1 MRILLILHQ
10 FYPEFCGGTERVSL
24 NLAKAAQRAGHYV
37 HVLACAIDPAVS
49 GGRSCDKLAGAL
61 QSICEGIPV
70 TLLPRV
76 QLSATADLGFDT
88 DPKLVAHL
96 TAWMRSEH
104 FDVAHVLHPMRM
116 GSALLA
122 VQRLGL
128 PYLSTL
134 TDFFYACYR
143 VNLINLH
150 NRICQGPE
158 AGARCAKDCPVGTWT
173 LKSFEGRYRQAYEL
187 LAASGTCI
195 CPSDFV
201 ANRYR
206 DAFPG
211 HEFVVIPH
219 GIDFLSMIRNG
230 TPTFESTKEGLTIGY
245 VGSVI
250 EQKGLDTLLRAFA
263 KIKDPTMKLR
273 VVGGSYG
280 DPVYH
285 YEIKRL
291 VEADSRIELLGQVPQ
306 VRVFEIIK
314 SFDLLCLPSRVP
326 ETFSLVLQEAATAG
340 VPAFVS
346 DLGAPAERVAQK
358 GGGLVIPADDV
369 NRWVDALSELKIHPE
384 LLEKWRSELQLPL
397 RIEEEAFFY
406 ESLYRRQLQRV

>member
-37 HVLACAIDPAVS
+37 HVLACTIDPAVS

-76 QLSATADLGFDT
+76 QLPTTSDLGFDT

-96 TAWMRSEH
+96 TAWMRSER

-122 VQRLGL
+122 AQRLGL
-128 PYLSTL
+128 PHLSTL

-158 AGARCAKDCPVGTWT
+158 AGARCAKDCPIGAWT
-173 LKSFEGRYRQAYEL
+173 LKSFVGRYRQANEL
-187 LAASGTCI
+187 LTASAICI
-195 CPSDFV
+195 CPSEYV
-201 ANRYR
+201 ADRYR
-206 DAFPG
+206 DAFPDL
-211 HEFVVIPH
+211 EFAVIPH
-219 GIDFLSMIRNG
+219 GVDLLSLVRNG
-230 TPTFESTKEGLTIGY
+230 TPPPKSSKNGLTLGY
-245 VGSVI
+245 VGSLI
-250 EQKGLDTLLRAFA
+250 EQKGLDTLLRAFS
-263 KIKDPTMKLR
+263 KVTDPTLKLR

-280 DPVYH
+280 DPVYQF
-285 YEIKRL
+285 EIKRL
-291 VEADSRIELLGQVPQ
+291 IASDSRIELLGQVPH
-306 VRVFEIIK
+306 VRVCEIIK

-326 ETFSLVLQEAATAG
+326 ETFSLVLQESATAG

-346 DLGAPAERVAQK
+346 DLGAPAERVSQK
-358 GGGLVIPADDV
+358 GGGRVLPTDDV
-369 NRWVDALSELKIHPE
+369 NRWADAISDLTAQPH
-384 LLEKWRSELQLPL
+384 LLETWRAELQLPL

-406 ESLYRRQLQRV
+406 ESLYRRLLQRV